1 MKKKLVFIAAGVLSI
16 SGLGIMQSR
25 PAYSATCSKNT
36 VLLSKVIATGPIPI
50 SLGLKFFPVDNP
62 TPLITGMR
70 IRAVSGTTS
79 QTAKYVE
86 GRIGSISNCSIAIR
100 VDRLFG
106 TGSVIN
112 ARFSIAGEIGAQG
125 KQGLNGDP
133 GETGEQGEQGLNG
146 DPGETGEQGEQGL
159 DGETGAQGEQGPNGA
174 NGLNGQNGRNGINGL
189 VPAYG
194 SFRDTTTQ
202 QVESINTPK
211 AMTFNRITPGV
222 NGVSA
227 KDISVEFDSRI
238 TVTRTGAYS
247 IHFSAQVTK
256 IETGNDIMDI
266 WLRRNGVD
274 VPISNSRI
282 TVMPSLRQVATS
294 NFIIDLT
301 TDDYVEI
308 MYSTADLATRI
319 APIAAQTSP
328 VRPAGPSI
336 TVAITQVQ

>member
-1 MKKKLVFIAAGVLSI
+1 VKKKLVFIAAGVLSI

-50 SLGLKFFPVDNP
+50 SLGLKFFPVNNP

-106 TGSVIN
+106 TGTVTN
-112 ARFSIAGEIGAQG
+112 ARFTIAGEIGAQG
-125 KQGLNGDP
+125 KQGLDGDP
-133 GETGEQGEQGLNG
+133 GESGERGEQGPN
-146 DPGETGEQGEQGL
+146 GETGESGEQGEQGL

-227 KDISVEFDSRI
+227 KDISVEFNSRI

-274 VPISNSRI
+274 VPLSNSEI
-282 TVMPSLRQVATS
+282 TITASLRQVATS
-294 NFIIDLT
+294 NYIIDLAAG
-301 TDDYVEI
+301 DYVEL
-308 MYSTADLATRI
+308 MYSSADIATRI
-319 APIAAQTSP
+319 LAIAPGTSP
-328 VRPAGPSI
+328 TRPAGPSI

>member
-1 MKKKLVFIAAGVLSI
+1 
-16 SGLGIMQSR
+16 
-25 PAYSATCSKNT
+25 
-36 VLLSKVIATGPIPI
+36 
-50 SLGLKFFPVDNP
+50 
-62 TPLITGMR
+62 MR
-70 IRAVSGTTS
+70 VRAISGTTS

-86 GRIGSISNCSIAIR
+86 GRIGSVSHCSIAIR

-106 TGSVIN
+106 TGTVTN
-112 ARFSIAGEIGAQG
+112 ARFTIAGEIGAQG
-125 KQGLNGDP
+125 KQGLD
-133 GETGEQGEQGLNG
+133 GETGES
-146 DPGETGEQGEQGL
+146 GEQGEQGL
-159 DGETGAQGEQGPNGA
+159 DGETGARGEQGPNGA

-227 KDISVEFDSRI
+227 KDISVELDSRI

-256 IETGNDIMDI
+256 IETGNGTMDI
-266 WLRRNGVD
+266 WLRRNGAD
-274 VPISNSRI
+274 VPISISRI
-282 TVMPSLRQVATS
+282 TVMPSLRHVATS
-294 NFIIDLT
+294 SFIIDLT
-301 TDDYVEI
+301 ADDYVEI
-308 MYSTADLATRI
+308 MYSTSDLATRI

-336 TVAITQVQ
+336 TVAIVQVQ

>member
-1 MKKKLVFIAAGVLSI
+1 
-16 SGLGIMQSR
+16 MQSR

-50 SLGLKFFPVDNP
+50 SLGLKFFPVNNP

-70 IRAVSGTTS
+70 IRAISGTTS

-133 GETGEQGEQGLNG
+133 GETGAQGEQGLNG
-146 DPGETGEQGEQGL
+146 
-159 DGETGAQGEQGPNGA
+159 ETGAQGKQGLNGT
-174 NGLNGQNGRNGINGL
+174 NCFNGQNGWNGINGL

-227 KDISVEFDSRI
+227 KGISVEFDSRI
-238 TVTRTGAYS
+238 AVTRTGAYS

-256 IETGNDIMDI
+256 TETGNDTMDI

-282 TVMPSLRQVATS
+282 TILPSLRQVATS
-294 NFIIDLT
+294 SFIIDLT
-301 TDDYVEI
+301 ADDYVEI

>member
-1 MKKKLVFIAAGVLSI
+1 VKKKLVFIAAGVLSI

-50 SLGLKFFPVDNP
+50 CLGLKFFPVNNP

-70 IRAVSGTTS
+70 IRAISGTTS

-125 KQGLNGDP
+125 
-133 GETGEQGEQGLNG
+133 EQGLNG
-146 DPGETGEQGEQGL
+146 T
-159 DGETGAQGEQGPNGA
+159 NGF
-174 NGLNGQNGRNGINGL
+174 NGQNGWNGINGL

-211 AMTFNRITPGV
+211 AMTFNRITPEV

-227 KDISVEFDSRI
+227 KGISVEFDSRI
-238 TVTRTGAYS
+238 AVTRTGAYS

-256 IETGNDIMDI
+256 TETGNDTMDI

-282 TVMPSLRQVATS
+282 TILPSLRQVATS
-294 NFIIDLT
+294 SFIIDLT
-301 TDDYVEI
+301 ADDYVEI

-336 TVAITQVQ
+336 TVAIVQVQ

>member
-1 MKKKLVFIAAGVLSI
+1 VKKKLVFIAAGVLSI

-50 SLGLKFFPVDNP
+50 SHGLKFFPVNNP
-62 TPLITGMR
+62 TPFITGMR
-70 IRAVSGTTS
+70 VRAISGTTS

-86 GRIGSISNCSIAIR
+86 GRIGSISHCSIAIR

-106 TGSVIN
+106 IGTVTN
-112 ARFSIAGEIGAQG
+112 ARFTIAGEIGAQG

-133 GETGEQGEQGLNG
+133 GESGAQGEQGPNG
-146 DPGETGEQGEQGL
+146 DPGESGEQGEQGL

-227 KDISVEFDSRI
+227 KDISVELDSRI

-256 IETGNDIMDI
+256 IETGNGTMDI
-266 WLRRNGVD
+266 WLRRNGAD
-274 VPISNSRI
+274 VPISISRI
-282 TVMPSLRQVATS
+282 TVMPSLRHVATS
-294 NFIIDLT
+294 SFIIDLT
-301 TDDYVEI
+301 ADDYVEI
-308 MYSTADLATRI
+308 MYSTADLATHI
-319 APIAAQTSP
+319 SPIAAQTSP
-328 VRPAGPSI
+328 VRPTGPSI